1 MWDIFYYYL
10 FHFKVNRSVVT
21 LLYKKKTKEKRKVK
35 VEKELFS
42 DLTEI
47 KVNIYEHET
56 KALRIYN

>member
-1 MWDIFYYYL
+1 M
-10 FHFKVNRSVVT
+10 T